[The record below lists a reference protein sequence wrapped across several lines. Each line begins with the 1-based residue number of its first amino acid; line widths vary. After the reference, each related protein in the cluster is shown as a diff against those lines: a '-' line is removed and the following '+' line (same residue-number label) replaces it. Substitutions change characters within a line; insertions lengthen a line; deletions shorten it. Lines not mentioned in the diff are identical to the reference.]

1 MQTGSNA
8 PQTVPK
14 AQLIAKI
21 LPQKS
26 AQQWIVAAVLGG
38 VAISWFGTPEIGK
51 SQSIFFRLSI
61 PVLIIAIYAWSG
73 HKNLR
78 SVINYPALRTARVGQ
93 LADSVYFLGFLWTLW
108 ALIDSFVLHDLSIT
122 EAVFR
127 AFGYALVTTASGMF
141 LRLALLQ
148 FSYSAEDQVPL
159 SEQQI
164 EVEII
169 RFSNAIVNAVKS
181 LEGFKTQSDTAQN
194 KWVESL
200 NNSTQALKAAVDNV
214 GTQTASLKEALVEM
228 QNTNT
233 QHVNRLIESALSQ
246 FAQKMQPPLE
256 AVNDSVK
263 KMEHAVNA
271 GVKNIELAIE
281 RGTKKTQADLDK
293 HSAAINTKLMKS
305 SDDVE
310 KATTSL
316 AESLPK
322 QMASLVSNLADV
334 SKQIRNIHVSP
345 DIVEKTIVQQST
357 AFSEAFNKS
366 LMAST
371 MSLQKAIDELS
382 RSVLDATRQI
392 RSNERLS
399 FWERLN
405 WERLKIWK

>member
-21 LPQKS
+21 LAKKS

-51 SQSIFFRLSI
+51 SQSTFFRLSI

-108 ALIDSFVLHDLSIT
+108 ALIDSFVLHHLSIA

-169 RFSNAIVNAVKS
+169 RFSNAIVNAVNS
-181 LEGFKTQSDTAQN
+181 LEGFKTQSDAAQS

-200 NNSTQALKAAVDNV
+200 NNSTQALKTAVDNV
-214 GTQTASLKEALVEM
+214 GTQTAGLKDALVEM
-228 QNTNT
+228 QKTNAE
-233 QHVNRLIESALSQ
+233 HVNRLIESALSQ

-271 GVKNIELAIE
+271 GVKNIEQAIA
-281 RGTKKTQADLDK
+281 RGTKQTQENLEK
-293 HSAAINTKLMKS
+293 HNATISTKLMKCAG
-305 SDDVE
+305 DVE
-310 KATTSL
+310 KATTSF

-322 QMASLVSNLADV
+322 QMASLVSNLTDV
-334 SKQIRNIHVSP
+334 SNKIRNIHVSP
-345 DIVEKTIVQQST
+345 DIVEKTLVQQSA
-357 AFSEAFNKS
+357 AFSAAFNES

-371 MSLQKAIDELS
+371 MSLQKAIEGLS
-382 RSVLDATRQI
+382 RSVIDATRQI
-392 RSNERLS
+392 RSNEKISL
-399 FWERLN
+399 WERLQF
-405 WERLKIWK
+405 RKKRIA

>member
-1 MQTGSNA
+1 
-8 PQTVPK
+8 
-14 AQLIAKI
+14 
-21 LPQKS
+21 
-26 AQQWIVAAVLGG
+26 
-38 VAISWFGTPEIGK
+38 
-51 SQSIFFRLSI
+51 
-61 PVLIIAIYAWSG
+61 
-73 HKNLR
+73 
-78 SVINYPALRTARVGQ
+78 
-93 LADSVYFLGFLWTLW
+93 
-108 ALIDSFVLHDLSIT
+108 
-122 EAVFR
+122 
-127 AFGYALVTTASGMF
+127 
-141 LRLALLQ
+141 
-148 FSYSAEDQVPL
+148 L

-371 MSLQKAIDELS
+371 MSLQRAIDELS

-392 RSNERLS
+392 RSNERIS